1 VCIFKKKSQQKQMP
15 ENSETEDSVRVR
27 LSIKPNSKVCLFH
40 ARKDL
45 LPQFMKGDLRL
56 MVDWAENDCD
66 SILYWL
72 RPQDDLRDIMIH
84 LERQIKTRGRI
95 WLIVKANED
104 ANSLSDEISEYT
116 NLKKGK
122 IVDIG
127 EGESAL
133 QFTIRKDTGE

>member
-1 VCIFKKKSQQKQMP
+1 MQKQIP
-15 ENSETEDSVRVR
+15 EDGEAEDSVRVK
-27 LSIKPNSKVCLFH
+27 LSIKPNNKVCLFH

-56 MVDWAENDCD
+56 MIDWAENDCD

-72 RPQDDLRDIMIH
+72 RPQDDLRDIMVN
-84 LERQIKTRGRI
+84 LERQIKTKGKI
-95 WLIVKANED
+95 WLIIKTGDET
-104 ANSLSDEISEYT
+104 NSISDVISEYT

-133 QFTIRKDTGE
+133 QYVIRKDSVE

>member
-1 VCIFKKKSQQKQMP
+1 MP